1 MKKLLPVLIVLAAG
15 GMFYVWKTRGAPTYV
30 APALGEQATAPRT
43 LSGSP
48 AVGECVRVLDLSGMC
63 CGGCPPKLQQALAA
77 VPGVREAVVD
87 FEAKTASVIAPEK
100 LALTEL
106 ESAATFDDYRA
117 VARR

>member
-1 MKKLLPVLIVLAAG
+1 MKKLTPVLIVLAAA
-15 GMFYVWKTRGAPTYV
+15 GMLYVWKTRGEPTYV

-43 LSGSP
+43 LTGSP
-48 AVGECVRVLDLSGMC
+48 ELGECVRVLDLDGL
-63 CGGCPPKLQQALAA
+63 CGGCCAPKLQKALAG
-77 VPGVREAVVD
+77 VPGVREAVID
-87 FEAKTASVIAPEK
+87 FEAKTASVIALEK

>member
-1 MKKLLPVLIVLAAG
+1 MKKLLLVSIVLAG
-15 GMFYVWKTRGAPTYV
+15 GGLLYIWNTRGAPTYV
-30 APALGEQATAPRT
+30 APVIGEQATTRT
-43 LSGSP
+43 TLASTP
-48 AVGECVRVLDLSGMC
+48 AAGECVRVLDLDGMC
-63 CGGCPPKLQQALAA
+63 CGGCPPKLQKALAA

-87 FEAKTASVIAPEK
+87 FQAKTASVIAPEK